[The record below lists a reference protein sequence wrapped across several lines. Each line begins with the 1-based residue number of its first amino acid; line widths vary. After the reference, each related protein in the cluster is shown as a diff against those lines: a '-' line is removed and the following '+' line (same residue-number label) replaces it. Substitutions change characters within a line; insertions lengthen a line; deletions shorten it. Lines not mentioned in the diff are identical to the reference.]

1 MIEITQE
8 LLARIAAEAEKS
20 YPDEC
25 CGFIIGI
32 LPDLNDPMDKVA
44 ESIVPCENQFEEDE
58 KFHRFLIRPE
68 EMLKVQ
74 RSAARSG
81 KDIIGFYHSHPDCRA
96 IPSEYDRAH
105 ALPIYSY
112 MITSAV
118 KGKAVETLCWT
129 LDENSHFQ
137 SEEINIE
144 E

>member
-8 LLARIAAEAEKS
+8 LLLQINEEAEKS
-20 YPDEC
+20 YPNEC

-32 LPDLNDPMDKVA
+32 LNVPKNKTA
-44 ESIVPCENQFEEDE
+44 EEIIPCDNQFDENE

-74 RSAARSG
+74 RNAAKSG

-96 IPSEYDRAH
+96 IPSEYDRTH

-112 MITSAV
+112 VIASAV
-118 KGKAVETLCWT
+118 KGKTAEILSWT
-129 LDENSHFQ
+129 LDEKSQFQ
-137 SEEINIE
+137 SEDINIKE
-144 E
+144 